1 MKAEEFRELTED
13 DLRARERD
21 LHDQLFRLR
30 IQKAMGQLDQP
41 QKVRW
46 VRRDLARLLT
56 VLKEKEQARLAAA
69 PAATTAQE

>member
-56 VLKEKEQARLAAA
+56 VLKEKEQARTAAA
-69 PAATTAQE
+69 PATTGQQ

>member
-13 DLRARERD
+13 DLRAREHD

-41 QKVRW
+41 QKLRW

-56 VLKEKEQARLAAA
+56 VLKEKEQARTAAA
-69 PAATTAQE
+69 PATTGQE